1 MNGSGHFQVETRKE
15 MTTPSAP
22 EPPDSPP
29 ANGERVHHAA
39 AGAGKPAVASR
50 VRPAPLNS
58 FGAGALV
65 FFNSAAV
72 LVIEIVAT
80 RLMAPYVGVT
90 LQTYTAIIGVV
101 LAGIAF
107 GSWLGGLVADWLNPR
122 KTLGPLLIVGGV
134 LAMSV
139 LPITRVAG
147 GLAEGQGS
155 ANILVLALISF
166 FWPAA
171 VLSAINPTVVKL
183 QLERLDQTGRIVGRL
198 SAVATAGAI
207 FGTILT
213 GFVLL
218 AWLPT
223 STIVISLGAGLIAA
237 GVVVTARLTGWR
249 ARFSSTAALSVVVL
263 VGGLSLAAGS
273 PCQRETAYFCANVVH
288 AAPGSTDR
296 VLVLDG
302 IRQSYVDIEDP
313 THLKFS
319 YTERMADLINA
330 FRPSRMPIRALEIGG
345 GGFTLPRYIA
355 ATRPGSS
362 NVVLEL
368 DPNVVK
374 IAREQLGLATGPRLH
389 VQVGDARV
397 SLRTERNHAADI
409 VIGDAYAGRA
419 VPWHLTTREFILD
432 IRRKLR
438 AGGVYTMNCI
448 DAGSLSFVRA
458 AAATLRSVFPY
469 VAMEARFG
477 ELQAGIG
484 ENFVFFASDE
494 PLPLAALIAGARERR
509 DGETLE
515 AGASLVRF
523 VEHAQVLRDDYAPVD
538 QLITRNG

>member
-1 MNGSGHFQVETRKE
+1 
-15 MTTPSAP
+15 MTTPSAS
-22 EPPDSPP
+22 EPPGSPP
-29 ANGERVHHAA
+29 ANGERAPHTA
-39 AGAGKPAVASR
+39 AGAGGPVAASP
-50 VRPAPLNS
+50 VRAPPLNW
-58 FGAGALV
+58 FVACALV

-80 RLMAPYVGVT
+80 RLMAPFVGVT
-90 LQTYTAIIGVV
+90 LQTYTVIIGVV
-101 LAGIAF
+101 LGGIAL
-107 GSWLGGLVADWLNPR
+107 GSWLGGLLADLLNPR
-122 KTLGPLLIVGGV
+122 KTLGPLLMVGGV
-134 LAMSV
+134 LAMSM

-147 GLAEGQGS
+147 RLAEGHGS
-155 ANILVLALISF
+155 GSILVLALTSF

-171 VLSAINPTVVKL
+171 VLSALNPIVVKL

-218 AWLPT
+218 AWLST
-223 STIVISLGAGLIAA
+223 STIVISLGAVLIVA
-237 GVVVTARLTGWR
+237 GVVVTGRLAGWH
-249 ARFSSTAALSVVVL
+249 ARFSSAGALLVVVL
-263 VGGLSLAAGS
+263 VGGLSLATGS

-288 AAPGSTDR
+288 AAPGSSGR

-302 IRQSYVDIEDP
+302 IRHSYVDPVDP

-330 FRPSRMPIRALEIGG
+330 FRRSRTPIRALEIGG

-374 IAREQLGLATGPRLH
+374 IAREQLGLATSPRLG

-397 SLRTERNHAADI
+397 SLRTEPNYAFDV

-419 VPWHLTTREFILD
+419 VPWHLTTREFMLD

-448 DAGSLSFVRA
+448 DAATLAFVRA
-458 AAATLRSVFPY
+458 EAATLQSVFPY
-469 VAMEARFG
+469 VATEARFS
-477 ELQAGIG
+477 ERHS
-484 ENFVFFASDE
+484 ENFVFFASDQ
-494 PLPLAALIAGARERR
+494 PLPLAALTAGARERR
-509 DGETLE
+509 DGETLKT
-515 AGASLVRF
+515 GSSLVRL
-523 VEHAQVLRDDYAPVD
+523 VAHAQVLRDDYAPVD
-538 QLITRNG
+538 QLITPAG